1 MLGIGVVPLNGN
13 VACADN
19 TADSPGARCK
29 HMPYQSLDAD
39 KLAHTIHRLKQRIDE
54 RLPETNLARLCAA
67 LLKLAENAR
76 DATDRL
82 TRPMLALRIASI
94 LLIAF
99 ITLGLGATIYGLTF
113 SPEPLVFREFIE
125 VLEAGIN
132 SAVLIG
138 VGVFFLLSLER
149 RLKRRITLASLSQ
162 LRSMAHIIDMHQLTK
177 DPQYALR
184 TIVDTPASPPR
195 LHDRERLSWYLDY
208 CSEMLSL
215 TGKIA
220 TLYVQKF
227 DDPVVLASVTEVE
240 TLTTGLSGKV
250 WQKLLILET
259 ALASAGPRPGLGGA
273 GGPAES
279 GRRWI

>member
-1 MLGIGVVPLNGN
+1 ML
-13 VACADN
+13 
-19 TADSPGARCK
+19 
-29 HMPYQSLDAD
+29 YQSLDAD
-39 KLAHTIHRLKQRIDE
+39 KLTNTIRRLKLRIDE
-54 RLPETNLARLCAA
+54 RLPETGLSRLCAA
-67 LLKLAENAR
+67 LFELAEKAR

-82 TRPMLALRIASI
+82 TRPMLALRIVSI
-94 LLIAF
+94 VLIAF
-99 ITLGLGATIYGLTF
+99 IALGLGATIYGLTF

-138 VGVFFLLSLER
+138 IGVFFLLSLER
-149 RLKRRITLASLSQ
+149 RLKRRIVLASISE
-162 LRSMAHIIDMHQLTK
+162 LRSIAHIIDMHQLTK

-220 TLYVQKF
+220 TLYVQRF
-227 DDPVVLASVTEVE
+227 DDPVVMAAVTEVE

-250 WQKLLILET
+250 WQKLMILET
-259 ALASAGPRPGLGGA
+259 ALASSAEGPDLGGA